1 MPITFNETPETVED
15 TQNEVASGRSRER
28 DETQLSLDNIVKAMV
43 AEWTSK
49 GKPTPENGAPRKR
62 FTVPTKD
69 RSAFKNMIRRA
80 TTLHKVTPMWYKDVK
95 SGDNTT
101 VKFAIVPQP
110 AKATPDATAAA
121 TPAAPAAPV
130 PAAPAAPQPPA
141 ESQPRRGLV
150 GRR

>member
-1 MPITFNETPETVED
+1 MAGITFNETPETVED

-28 DETQLSLDNIVKAMV
+28 DETQVALDNIVKAMV
-43 AEWTSK
+43 DEWTSK

-62 FTVPTKD
+62 FMVPTKD
-69 RSAFKNMIRRA
+69 RSAFKNMIRRS
-80 TTLHKVTPMWYKDVK
+80 TTLHKVAPMWYKDVK

-110 AKATPDATAAA
+110 AKPVKVDATAAA
-121 TPAAPAAPV
+121 TPAAPAAPA
-130 PAAPAAPQPPA
+130 PAAPAPSEPQA
-141 ESQPRRGLV
+141 RRGLV